1 MSVSESFLVCDNL
14 SKRFD
19 DVQAVKGI
27 DLHVKRG
34 DILGLLGPS
43 GCGKTTLLRLLAGFE
58 MPDSGSIELAGRM
71 LSGPNAFVAPE
82 KRRISMVFQDYAL
95 FPHLTVASNIAFGM
109 GKGGDKRKRV
119 EELLSLVGLEGKG
132 QRMPHELSGGEQQRV
147 ALARALA
154 AQPEIILMDEP
165 FSNLDQAMRARVRS
179 EVRQLLESLD
189 VTAIF
194 VTHDQEEALSLAKR
208 VAVMMDGRILQTGE
222 PQDIY
227 RDPADRLVAE
237 FLGDANFLPAE
248 VQDGYLTCE
257 LGRVPASNGQ
267 QGAIEVM
274 VRPEKI
280 AVSPESNC
288 IAEVVG
294 MDYYGHDQMLTMRL
308 PSGRLV
314 KIRTMPTT
322 NVSLGQQLGLQIGGD
337 VVPFPRQG

>member
-1 MSVSESFLVCDNL
+1 VSDSFLICENL

-19 DVQAVKGI
+19 DVQAVNDV
-27 DLHVKRG
+27 DLRVERG

-58 MPDSGSIELAGRM
+58 TPDSGRIELAGRT
-71 LSGPNAFVAPE
+71 LSGPNVLVPPE

-95 FPHLTVASNIAFGM
+95 FPHLSVASNIAFGM
-109 GKGGDKRKRV
+109 HKWGDKRKRV
-119 EELLSLVGLEGKG
+119 DELLSLVGLEGKG

-154 AQPEIILMDEP
+154 IQPEIILLDEP

-179 EVRQLLESLD
+179 EVRQLLESLG

-194 VTHDQEEALSLAKR
+194 VTHDQEEALSLAKQ
-208 VAVMMDGRILQTGE
+208 VAVMMNGRILQTGE
-222 PQDIY
+222 PQEIY
-227 RDPADRLVAE
+227 RDPANRLVAE

-248 VQDGYLTCE
+248 VEGGYLSCE
-257 LGRVPASNGQ
+257 LGRIPAIDGH
-267 QGAIEVM
+267 QGRIEVM

-280 AVSPESNC
+280 TVSPESKC
-288 IAEVVG
+288 IGEVVG
-294 MDYYGHDQMLTMRL
+294 MDYYGHDQMLTVRL

-314 KIRTMPTT
+314 KIRTMPTS
-322 NVSLGQQLGLQIGGD
+322 NVSLGEQLGLHISGD
-337 VVPFPRQG
+337 VVPFPRQV

>member
-1 MSVSESFLVCDNL
+1 MSVNDTFLVCENL

-19 DVQAVKGI
+19 GVQAVKDV
-27 DLHVKRG
+27 DLQVGRG

-58 MPDSGSIELAGRM
+58 MPDSGRIELAGRT

-82 KRRISMVFQDYAL
+82 KRHISLVFQDYAL
-95 FPHLTVASNIAFGM
+95 FPHLSVASNITFGM
-109 GKGGDKRKRV
+109 SKGGDKRRRV
-119 EELLSLVGLEGKG
+119 EELLSLVGLDGKG

-154 AQPEIILMDEP
+154 AQPEIILLDEP
-165 FSNLDQAMRARVRS
+165 FSNLDQAMRARVRA
-179 EVRQLLESLD
+179 EVRQLLESLG

-222 PQDIY
+222 PQEIY
-227 RDPADRLVAE
+227 CQPADRLVAE

-248 VQDGYLTCE
+248 IKGDYLTCE
-257 LGRVPASNGQ
+257 LGRVPTVNGYS
-267 QGAIEVM
+267 GPIEVM

-280 AVSPESNC
+280 AVAPESGC
-288 IAEVVG
+288 MAEVVG
-294 MDYYGHDQMLTMRL
+294 MDFYGHDQMLTMRL

-314 KIRTMPTT
+314 KIRTMPTL
-322 NVSLGQQLGLQIGGD
+322 NVSLGEQLGLQLRGD
-337 VVPFPRQG
+337 VVPFLR